1 MSFLLSILGGFI
13 GIILAVVVIIAVI
26 YFKVRATLG
35 PEHAMELKSAI
46 THAKEIARDE
56 YTRVKNISGLTS
68 MLEPRIL
75 RDFPEFNRDLLF
87 SQNEKNIRKILN
99 GIEAKS
105 VAEIDSD
112 SDLIYIEPQVRETI
126 EDMKSNN
133 IDEKF
138 DNIEFNRSA
147 ISSYTK
153 DDGKA
158 TIRVSTSLGYY
169 YDTNRKDRKAYPDL
183 KKQTRYTTEYVY
195 VYDEAKLNE
204 KQLTISV
211 HCKNCG
217 APITNL
223 GDSHCEY
230 CMAPVER
237 INLRA
242 WKMSSYKEDYNNK

>member
-1 MSFLLSILGGFI
+1 MNFFISILGGFI
-13 GIILAVVVIIAVI
+13 GIILAIIVFIAVI
-26 YFKVRATLG
+26 YFKLRASVG
-35 PEHAMELKSAI
+35 AAQMGELKNAF

-56 YTRVKNISGLTS
+56 YTRVKSISGLTS

-87 SQNEKNIRKILN
+87 SINEKNIRKILN
-99 GIEAKS
+99 GIEAKDIS
-105 VAEIDSD
+105 EIDAD
-112 SDLIYIEPQVRETI
+112 PDLIYIEPKVRETI
-126 EDMKSNN
+126 EDMKSNQ

-158 TIRVSTSLGYY
+158 TIKVSTSLGYY
-169 YDTNRKDRKAYPDL
+169 YDSNRKDKKSYSDL
-183 KKQTRYTTEYVY
+183 KKQTRYTTEFVY
-195 VYDEAKLNE
+195 VYDESKFDE
-204 KQLTISV
+204 KQLAISV

-242 WKMSSYKEDYNNK
+242 WKMSSFKEDYNN